1 MKLLSKK
8 NIQLVLMVG
17 LVLFLFAFT
26 SKRNDS
32 RKIVKTEVQF
42 VGENNL
48 LVTTEIVNKLL
59 KDKSGVGK
67 SIDKD
72 KLDLNTLEKS
82 INKHDM
88 IEKSEVFVSIDGT
101 LKAVV
106 TQRTPIA
113 RYFGEKSSFYIDSKG
128 NKMPLSDIYAARVPL
143 ISGQLTPENQQEIAA
158 LLKIIYGDDF
168 LKKNITG
175 MRIENSG
182 DVILQTR
189 NYNYDILFGKT
200 INIEAKFNNYKA
212 FYQKAVSDSSINY
225 YKKINLKFTQQV
237 VCTK

>member
-1 MKLLSKK
+1 MKLLNKK

-26 SKRNDS
+26 SKRNES
-32 RKIVKTEVQF
+32 RKIVKTDVQF
-42 VGENNL
+42 VGENSL

-59 KDKSGVGK
+59 IDKSEQGK

-88 IEKSEVFVSIDGT
+88 IEKSEVFLSIEGT

-113 RYFGEKSSFYIDSKG
+113 RFIGEDTSFYIDSKG
-128 NKMPLSDIYAARVPL
+128 NRMPLSNIYAARVPL
-143 ISGQLTPENQQEIAA
+143 ISGQLTSENQQEIAA
-158 LLKIIYGDDF
+158 LLRIIYADDF

-175 MRIENSG
+175 MRIENDG
-182 DVILQTR
+182 DVILGTR
-189 NYNYDILFGKT
+189 NYDYDIMFGKT
-200 INIEAKFNNYKA
+200 INMEAKFNNYKA

>member
-1 MKLLSKK
+1 MKLLNKK

-26 SKRNDS
+26 SKRNES
-32 RKIVKTEVQF
+32 RKIVKTDVQF
-42 VGENNL
+42 VGENSL

-59 KDKSGVGK
+59 IDKSEQGK

-88 IEKSEVFVSIDGT
+88 IEKSEVFLSIDGT

-113 RYFGEKSSFYIDSKG
+113 RFIGEDTSFYIDSKG
-128 NKMPLSDIYAARVPL
+128 NRMPLSNIYAARVPL
-143 ISGQLTPENQQEIAA
+143 ISGQLTSENQQEIAA
-158 LLKIIYGDDF
+158 LLRIIYADDF

-175 MRIENSG
+175 MRIENDG
-182 DVILQTR
+182 DVILGTR
-189 NYNYDILFGKT
+189 NYDYDILFGKT
-200 INIEAKFNNYKA
+200 INMEAKFNNYKA

>member
-1 MKLLSKK
+1 
-8 NIQLVLMVG
+8 MVG

-26 SKRNDS
+26 SKRNES
-32 RKIVKTEVQF
+32 RKIVKTDVQF
-42 VGENNL
+42 VGENSL

-59 KDKSGVGK
+59 IDKSEQGK
-67 SIDKD
+67 SNDKD

-88 IEKSEVFVSIDGT
+88 IEKSEVFLSIDGT

-113 RYFGEKSSFYIDSKG
+113 RFIGEDTSFYIDSKG
-128 NKMPLSDIYAARVPL
+128 NRMPLSNIYAARVPL
-143 ISGQLTPENQQEIAA
+143 ISGQLTSENQQEIAA
-158 LLKIIYGDDF
+158 LLRIIYADDF

-175 MRIENSG
+175 MRIENDG
-182 DVILQTR
+182 DVILGTR
-189 NYNYDILFGKT
+189 NYDYDIMFGKT
-200 INIEAKFNNYKA
+200 INMEAKFNNYKA

>member
-1 MKLLSKK
+1 MKMLNKK
-8 NIQLVLMVG
+8 NIQLVLMIG

-26 SKRNDS
+26 TKRNER
-32 RKIVKTEVQF
+32 RKIVKTDVQF

-59 KDKSGVGK
+59 IDKSGVGK

-72 KLDLNTLEKS
+72 KLDLNTLEKT

-113 RYFGEKSSFYIDSKG
+113 RFIGEDSSFYIDSKG
-128 NKMPLSDIYAARVPL
+128 NRMPLSGIYAARVPL
-143 ISGQLTPENQQEIAA
+143 VSGRLTPENQQEIAA
-158 LLKIIYGDDF
+158 ILKVIYKDDF
-168 LKKNITG
+168 LKKNITA
-175 MRIENSG
+175 MSIQNSG
-182 DVILQTR
+182 DVILKTR
-189 NYNYDILFGKT
+189 NYDYDILFGKT
-200 INIEAKFNNYKA
+200 INTEAKFNNYKA

>member
-1 MKLLSKK
+1 MKIFNRK
-8 NIQLVLMVG
+8 NIQLVLMVV
-17 LVLFLFAFT
+17 LVAFLFAFT
-26 SKRNDS
+26 SKRNES
-32 RKIVKTEVQF
+32 RKIVKTDVQF
-42 VGENNL
+42 VGDNNL

-59 KDKSGVGK
+59 IDNSAVGK
-67 SIDKD
+67 TVGKD
-72 KLDLNTLEKS
+72 KLDLNTLEKN

-88 IEKSEVFVSIDGT
+88 IEKSEVFVSIDGV

-113 RYFGEKSSFYIDSKG
+113 RYIGDETSFYIDSKG
-128 NKMPLSDIYAARVPL
+128 NKMPLSKIYAARVPL
-143 ISGQLTPENQQEIAA
+143 ISGRLTSENQQEIAA
-158 LLKIIYGDDF
+158 LFKIIYADDF

-175 MRIENSG
+175 MTIENDG
-182 DVILQTR
+182 DVILQSR
-189 NYNYDILFGKT
+189 NYDYDILFGKT
-200 INIEAKFNNYKA
+200 INMEAKFNNYKA

>member
-1 MKLLSKK
+1 MKILNRK
-8 NIQLVLMVG
+8 NIQLTLMFG

-26 SKRNDS
+26 SKRNDG
-32 RKIVKTEVQF
+32 RKIVKTDVQF
-42 VGENNL
+42 VGDNNL
-48 LVTTEIVNKLL
+48 LVTNEMVNKLL

-82 INKHDM
+82 INNHDM
-88 IEKSEVFVSIDGT
+88 IEKSEVFVSIDGV

-106 TQRTPIA
+106 TQRTPIG
-113 RYFGEKSSFYIDSKG
+113 RFFGENSSFYIDSKG
-128 NKMPLSDIYAARVPL
+128 TKMPLSAIYAARVPL
-143 ISGQLTPENQQEIAA
+143 ISGQLNSENQQEVAA
-158 LLKIIYGDDF
+158 LLKIIYTDDF

-175 MRIENSG
+175 MRIENDG

-189 NYNYDILFGKT
+189 NYDFDIMFGKT
-200 INIEAKFNNYKA
+200 INMKAKFNNYKA
-212 FYQKAVSDSSINY
+212 FYQKAVSDSTINY

>member
-1 MKLLSKK
+1 MKLLNKK

-26 SKRNDS
+26 SKRNES
-32 RKIVKTEVQF
+32 RKIVKTDVQF
-42 VGENNL
+42 VGENSL

-59 KDKSGVGK
+59 IDKSEQGK

-88 IEKSEVFVSIDGT
+88 IEKSEVFLSIDGT

-113 RYFGEKSSFYIDSKG
+113 RFIGEDTSFYIDSKG
-128 NKMPLSDIYAARVPL
+128 NRMPLSNIYAARVPL
-143 ISGQLTPENQQEIAA
+143 ISGQLTSENQQEIAA
-158 LLKIIYGDDF
+158 LLRIIYADDF

-175 MRIENSG
+175 MRIENDG
-182 DVILQTR
+182 DVILGTR
-189 NYNYDILFGKT
+189 NYDYDIMFGKT
-200 INIEAKFNNYKA
+200 INMEAKFNNYKA

>member
-1 MKLLSKK
+1 MKIVNRK
-8 NIQLVLMVG
+8 NIQLFLMIG

-42 VGENNL
+42 VGDNNL

-59 KDKSGVGK
+59 IDNSEVGK

-72 KLDLNTLEKS
+72 KLDLNTLEKT
-82 INKHDM
+82 INKHEM
-88 IEKSEVFVSIDGT
+88 IEKSEVFVSIDGV

-113 RYFGEKSSFYIDSKG
+113 RYIGEESSFYIDSKG
-128 NKMPLSDIYAARVPL
+128 AKMPLSNIYAARVPL
-143 ISGQLTPENQQEIAA
+143 ISGRLTSENQQEIAA
-158 LLKIIYGDDF
+158 LSKIIYTDDF

-175 MRIENSG
+175 MRIENDG

-189 NYNYDILFGKT
+189 NYDYDIMFGKT
-200 INIEAKFNNYKA
+200 INMEAKFNNYKA

>member
-1 MKLLSKK
+1 MKLFNRK
-8 NIQLVLMVG
+8 NIQLVLMIG

-26 SKRNDS
+26 SKRNES

-42 VGENNL
+42 VGDNNL

-59 KDKSGVGK
+59 IDKSQLGK

-72 KLDLNTLEKS
+72 KLDLNTLEKT

-88 IEKSEVFVSIDGT
+88 IEKSEVFVNIDGT

-113 RYFGEKSSFYIDSKG
+113 RFISEDSSFYIDTKG
-128 NKMPLSDIYAARVPL
+128 SRMPLSNIYAARVPL
-143 ISGQLTPENQQEIAA
+143 ISGRLTSENQQEIAA
-158 LLKIIYGDDF
+158 LLKIIYTDDF

-175 MRIENSG
+175 MKIENDG

-189 NYNYDILFGKT
+189 NYDYDILFGKT
-200 INIEAKFNNYKA
+200 INMEAKFNNYKA
-212 FYQKAVSDSSINY
+212 FFQKAVSDSSINY

>member
-1 MKLLSKK
+1 MKLLNKK

-26 SKRNDS
+26 SKRNES
-32 RKIVKTEVQF
+32 RKIVKTDVQF
-42 VGENNL
+42 VGENSL

-59 KDKSGVGK
+59 IDKSEQGK

-113 RYFGEKSSFYIDSKG
+113 RFIGEDTSFYIDSKG
-128 NKMPLSDIYAARVPL
+128 NRMPLSNIYAARVPL
-143 ISGQLTPENQQEIAA
+143 ISGQLTSENQQEIAA
-158 LLKIIYGDDF
+158 LLRIIYADDF

-175 MRIENSG
+175 MRIENDG
-182 DVILQTR
+182 DVILGTR
-189 NYNYDILFGKT
+189 NYDYDIMFGKT
-200 INIEAKFNNYKA
+200 INMEAKFNNYKA

>member
-1 MKLLSKK
+1 MKLLNRK
-8 NIQLVLMVG
+8 NIQLVVMIGV
-17 LVLFLFAFT
+17 VLFLFAFT
-26 SKRNDS
+26 AKRNES
-32 RKIVKTEVQF
+32 RKIEKTDVQF

-48 LVTTEIVNKLL
+48 LVTTEIVNKMLI
-59 KDKSGVGK
+59 DKSKQGK
-67 SIDKD
+67 RIDKD
-72 KLDLNTLEKS
+72 KLDLNTLEKTIS
-82 INKHDM
+82 NHDM

-113 RYFGEKSSFYIDSKG
+113 RFIDDDTSFYIDSKG
-128 NKMPLSDIYAARVPL
+128 DRMPLSKIYAARVPL
-143 ISGQLTPENQQEIAA
+143 VSGRLTSENQQEIAA
-158 LLKIIYGDDF
+158 LLKILYTDDF

-175 MRIENSG
+175 MRIENNG
-182 DVILQTR
+182 DVFLRTR
-189 NYNYDILFGKT
+189 NYDYDILFGKT
-200 INIEAKFNNYKA
+200 INMEAKFSNYKA

>member
-1 MKLLSKK
+1 MKIVNRK
-8 NIQLVLMVG
+8 NIQLFLMVI
-17 LVLFLFAFT
+17 LVVFLFAFT

-32 RKIVKTEVQF
+32 RKIVKTDVQF
-42 VGENNL
+42 VGDNNL

-59 KDKSGVGK
+59 IDNSAIGK
-67 SIDKD
+67 TVDKD
-72 KLDLNTLEKS
+72 KLDLNTLEKT

-88 IEKSEVFVSIDGT
+88 IEKSEVFVSIDGV

-113 RYFGEKSSFYIDSKG
+113 RYMGDESSFYIDSKG
-128 NKMPLSDIYAARVPL
+128 NKMPLSEIYAVRVPL
-143 ISGQLTPENQQEIAA
+143 VSGRLTSENQPEIAA
-158 LLKIIYGDDF
+158 LLKIIYADDF
-168 LKKNITG
+168 LKKNITA
-175 MRIENSG
+175 MRIENDG
-182 DVILQTR
+182 DVILQSR
-189 NYNYDILFGKT
+189 NYDYDILFGKT
-200 INIEAKFNNYKA
+200 INMEAKFNNYKA

>member
-1 MKLLSKK
+1 MKLLNKK

-26 SKRNDS
+26 SKRNES
-32 RKIVKTEVQF
+32 RKIVKTDVQF
-42 VGENNL
+42 VGENSL

-59 KDKSGVGK
+59 IDKSEQGK
-67 SIDKD
+67 SNDKD

-88 IEKSEVFVSIDGT
+88 IEKSEVFLSIDGT

-113 RYFGEKSSFYIDSKG
+113 RFIGEDTSFYIDSKG
-128 NKMPLSDIYAARVPL
+128 NRMPLSNIYAARVPL
-143 ISGQLTPENQQEIAA
+143 ISGQLTSENQQEIAA
-158 LLKIIYGDDF
+158 LLRIIYADDF

-175 MRIENSG
+175 MRIENDG
-182 DVILQTR
+182 DVILGTR
-189 NYNYDILFGKT
+189 NYDYDIMFGKT
-200 INIEAKFNNYKA
+200 INMEAKFNNYKA

>member
-1 MKLLSKK
+1 MKLLNRK
-8 NIQLVLMVG
+8 NIQLVLMIV

-26 SKRNDS
+26 SKRNES
-32 RKIVKTEVQF
+32 RKIVKTDVQF
-42 VGENNL
+42 VGDNNL

-59 KDKSGVGK
+59 IDKSQQGK

-72 KLDLNTLEKS
+72 KLDLNTLEKT

-113 RYFGEKSSFYIDSKG
+113 RFISENSSFYIDSKG
-128 NKMPLSDIYAARVPL
+128 SRMPLSNIYAARVPL
-143 ISGQLTPENQQEIAA
+143 VSGRLTSENQQEIAA
-158 LLKIIYGDDF
+158 LLKIVYVDDF

-175 MRIENSG
+175 MRIEDDG
-182 DVILQTR
+182 DVILRTR
-189 NYNYDILFGKT
+189 NG
-200 INIEAKFNNYKA
+200 A
-212 FYQKAVSDSSINY
+212 
-225 YKKINLKFTQQV
+225 
-237 VCTK
+237 C

>member
-1 MKLLSKK
+1 MKILNRK
-8 NIQLVLMVG
+8 NIQLFLMIVLV
-17 LVLFLFAFT
+17 VFLFAFT
-26 SKRNDS
+26 SKRNEV

-42 VGENNL
+42 VGDNNL

-59 KDKSGVGK
+59 IDNSGRGK

-72 KLDLNTLEKS
+72 KLDLNTLEKT

-113 RYFGEKSSFYIDSKG
+113 RYFGEESSFYIDSKG
-128 NKMPLSDIYAARVPL
+128 IKMPLSEIYAARVPL
-143 ISGQLTPENQQEIAA
+143 ISGRLTSENQQEIAA
-158 LLKIIYGDDF
+158 LLKIIYTDDF

-175 MRIENSG
+175 MKIENDG

-189 NYNYDILFGKT
+189 NYDYDILFGKT
-200 INIEAKFNNYKA
+200 INMEAKFNNYKA
-212 FYQKAVSDSSINY
+212 FFQKAVSDSSINY

>member
-1 MKLLSKK
+1 MKLLNKK
-8 NIQLVLMVG
+8 NIQLVLMAG

-26 SKRNDS
+26 SKRNES
-32 RKIVKTEVQF
+32 RKIVKTDVQF
-42 VGENNL
+42 VGENSL

-59 KDKSGVGK
+59 IDKSEQGK

-88 IEKSEVFVSIDGT
+88 IEKSEVFLSIDGT

-113 RYFGEKSSFYIDSKG
+113 RFIGEDTSFYIDSKG
-128 NKMPLSDIYAARVPL
+128 NRMPLSNIYAARVPL
-143 ISGQLTPENQQEIAA
+143 ISGQLTSENQQEIAA
-158 LLKIIYGDDF
+158 LLRIIYADDF

-175 MRIENSG
+175 MRIENDG
-182 DVILQTR
+182 DVILGTR
-189 NYNYDILFGKT
+189 NYDYDIMFGKT
-200 INIEAKFNNYKA
+200 INMEAKFNNYKA